1 MRRVYAT
8 TFALVTA
15 LSVASIQ
22 AAPQAG
28 AAAQADPSRKVA
40 GGGITASGW
49 KGKVDANEASKG
61 GKITDS
67 KFAQQGST
75 FTINNGPAAIYWNP
89 ANTGTGS
96 YTVSATFTEP
106 KYMSSN
112 DHPHPYG
119 LFIAGNNLDTEN
131 ASFLY
136 CTPYGNGTFIVRGFG
151 PAPFRMGG
159 GRGTPHEAVKKAET
173 GGSVTQDVAWVVT
186 PDKAECK
193 INGAV
198 VASYPKAELVAAGKL
213 SSLDGIAGIRVAHN
227 VDVNVSNFKVT
238 K

>member
-15 LSVASIQ
+15 LSVASMQ
-22 AAPQAG
+22 AQQAG
-28 AAAQADPSRKVA
+28 AAAAQADPSRKVA
-40 GGGITASGW
+40 GGGITAKGW
-49 KGKVDANEASKG
+49 KGKVDAAEASKG
-61 GKITDS
+61 GKIDDS
-67 KFAQQGST
+67 KFAQVGSE
-75 FTINNGPAAIYWNP
+75 FRINNGPAAIYWNP
-89 ANTGTGS
+89 ANTASGS
-96 YTVSATFTEP
+96 YTVTATFTEP

-119 LFIAGNNLDTEN
+119 LFIAGNNLEGEN

-159 GRGTPHEAVKKAET
+159 GRGTPHEAVKKAEA
-173 GGSVTQDVAWVVT
+173 GGSVTQEVSWVVT
-186 PDKAECK
+186 PEKAECK

-198 VASYPKAELVAAGKL
+198 VATYPKTELVTAGKL

-227 VDVNVSNFKVT
+227 VDVNVTNFKVT